1 MLNFALRDLFMKKL
15 KGVESLGKYIIRR
28 LISMIITLVFV
39 ASITFFLMHAVPGGP
54 FQSEKALP
62 EAVIQ
67 ALNEKYHL
75 DDPLWKQY
83 LDYMKGVFTF
93 QLGPSFKRVG
103 TTVNDLIIA
112 GFPYSAKLGFFA
124 TLAIVALGIPAGI
137 ISALK
142 TNKWEDYLVTVLA
155 TLGVAVPSFV
165 LGALFI
171 YIFSS
176 KLGWLPSFGLTSW
189 KHYIGPVI
197 ALSGFSLAFVARL
210 TRSSVLEVMQQDYI
224 RTARAKGLPE
234 IVVIIKHALKNA
246 LIPVVTYLGPMIA
259 AMMTGS
265 FIVEKIFAIPGMGKY
280 FVESVS
286 SRDYTVLMG
295 TTIFYAAFSI
305 TMIFLVDIAYGFIDP
320 RIKLGD

>member
-1 MLNFALRDLFMKKL
+1 
-15 KGVESLGKYIIRR
+15 LGKYIIRR

-103 TTVNDLIIA
+103 TTVNDLIVA

-142 TNKWEDYLVTVLA
+142 SNKWEDYLVTILA

-171 YIFSS
+171 YVFSS
-176 KLGWLPSFGLTSW
+176 KLGWLPAFGLTSW

-234 IVVIIKHALKNA
+234 IVVIVKHALKNA

-305 TMIFLVDIAYGFIDP
+305 TMIFVVDIAYGFIDP

>member
-1 MLNFALRDLFMKKL
+1 ML
-15 KGVESLGKYIIRR
+15 
-28 LISMIITLVFV
+28 ITLVFV
-39 ASITFFLMHAVPGGP
+39 ATITFFLMHAVPGGP

-83 LDYMKGVFTF
+83 IDYMKGVFTF

-103 TTVNDLIIA
+103 TTVNDLIVA
-112 GFPYSAKLGFFA
+112 GFPYSAKLGFWS
-124 TLAIVALGIPAGI
+124 TLMIIGLGIPAGI

-142 TNKWEDYLVTVLA
+142 TNKWEDYLVTILA

-165 LGALFI
+165 LGALII
-171 YIFSS
+171 YVFSS
-176 KLGWLPSFGLTSW
+176 KLGWLPAFGLTSW

-234 IVVIIKHALKNA
+234 MVVIFKHALKNA

-259 AMMTGS
+259 GIMSGS
-265 FIVEKIFAIPGMGKY
+265 FIVEKIFAIPGIGKY

-305 TMIFLVDIAYGFIDP
+305 SMIFLVDIAYGFIDP

>member
-1 MLNFALRDLFMKKL
+1 
-15 KGVESLGKYIIRR
+15 
-28 LISMIITLVFV
+28 MIITLVFV
-39 ASITFFLMHAVPGGP
+39 ASITFFLMHAIPGGP

-103 TTVNDLIIA
+103 TTVNDLIVA
-112 GFPYSAKLGFFA
+112 GFPYSAKLGFFS
-124 TLAIVALGIPAGI
+124 TLVIVLLGVPAGI

-142 TNKWEDYLVTVLA
+142 SNKWEDYLVTILA

-165 LGALFI
+165 LGAVFI

-176 KLGWLPSFGLTSW
+176 KLGWLPAFGLTSW
-189 KHYIGPVI
+189 KHYIGPVM

-234 IVVIIKHALKNA
+234 MVVIVKHALKNA

-259 AMMTGS
+259 AMLTGS
-265 FIVEKIFAIPGMGKY
+265 FVVEKIFAIPGMGKY

-305 TMIFLVDIAYGFIDP
+305 SMIFLVDIAYGFIDP